1 MPAPDQDAEPT
12 AERLGDIVS
21 RVTRTLT
28 EAGIETPG
36 VDARRLVAE
45 ACGRTSAELIARP
58 EELVAASARQLLN
71 AQVQRRCAGEPVSR
85 ILGTRDFYGRAFAV
99 SPATLDPRPD
109 SETVIET
116 VLEWISEKDWRE
128 KPLRIL
134 DVGTGSGCL
143 LVTLLAELPNATGLG
158 TDISAEAL
166 GVAAENARHH
176 DVAERVQFAQ
186 HDLLQ
191 GVAGPFDLLVCNPP
205 YIPTGTIGSLARE
218 VRDYDPR
225 QALDG
230 GADGLDAYRRLVPE
244 LKRVVPNG
252 WAVFEVGAGQADSVA
267 ELLRQLVQGCGRG
280 EQGDGIRYRNDF
292 GGHTRCVA
300 MEIQL

>member
-12 AERLGDIVS
+12 AEWLGDVVS

-36 VDARRLVAE
+36 IDARRLVAE

-58 EELVAASARQLLN
+58 EELVAASACQLLDV
-71 AQVQRRCAGEPVSR
+71 QVQRRCAGEPVSR
-85 ILGTRDFYGRAFAV
+85 ILGTRDFYGRTFAI

-109 SETVIET
+109 SETVIEAT
-116 VLEWISEKDWRE
+116 LELISEQDWRE
-128 KPLRIL
+128 RPLRIL

-158 TDISAEAL
+158 TDISADALAEA
-166 GVAAENARHH
+166 AANARHNG
-176 DVAERVQFAQ
+176 VAERAQFVQ

-191 GVAGPFDLLVCNPP
+191 GLAGPFDLLVCNPP

-230 GADGLDAYRRLVPE
+230 GADGLDAYRRILPD
-244 LKRVVPNG
+244 LKRIVPGGWVVL
-252 WAVFEVGAGQADSVA
+252 EVGAGQADSVA
-267 ELLRQLVQGCGRG
+267 QLLRQLVQGCGLG
-280 EQGDGIRYRNDF
+280 EQGDGIRYRNDL